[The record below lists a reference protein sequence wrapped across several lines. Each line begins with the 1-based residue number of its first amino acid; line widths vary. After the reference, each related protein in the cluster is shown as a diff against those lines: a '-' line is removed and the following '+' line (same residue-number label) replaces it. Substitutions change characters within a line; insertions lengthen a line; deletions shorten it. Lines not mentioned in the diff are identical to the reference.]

1 MSDRGVLLSSSL
13 QCSSSVQVSSSK
25 LTTHD
30 LQLRKVISPSF
41 ELRFGCSWTLWK
53 SHGVKNTLIC
63 MRRMLEVRPRCF
75 TELVTS
81 VQLVSSGQLV
91 KVDYA

>member
-1 MSDRGVLLSSSL
+1 MSDGSVRLSSSL
-13 QCSSSVQVSSSK
+13 QCSSSVQVSSSG

-53 SHGVKNTLIC
+53 AHGVNNILIC
-63 MRRMLEVRPRCF
+63 LRRMLDVRPRCL

-91 KVDYA
+91 KVDCV